1 MNLIALIVVPLIA
14 GFFLYRLNYKIPEVS
29 PELKTFLNMVTLAAS
44 AVLILQA
51 VGMN

>member
-14 GFFLYRLNYKIPEVS
+14 GFFLYRLNYRISEVGPEM
-29 PELKTFLNMVTLAAS
+29 KTFLNMVTLAAS
-44 AVLILQA
+44 TVLILQA